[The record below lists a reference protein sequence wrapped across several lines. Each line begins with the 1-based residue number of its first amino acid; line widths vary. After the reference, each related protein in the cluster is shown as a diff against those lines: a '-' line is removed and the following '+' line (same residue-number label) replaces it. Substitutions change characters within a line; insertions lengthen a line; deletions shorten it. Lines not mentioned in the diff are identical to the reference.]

1 MTDNTNES
9 VFANEFAI
17 RLSKLREQKGVSA
30 RDMSLS
36 LGQNAGYING
46 IENGKSLPSMAT
58 FFYICEYLGVTPCE
72 FFDYDNRNPAKMN
85 SIMNYLIRLDE
96 SKLEHVYA
104 IIEDM
109 Q

>member
-72 FFDYDNRNPAKMN
+72 FFDYYNKTPEKMN
-85 SIMNYLIRLDE
+85 SIMNYLVKLDE